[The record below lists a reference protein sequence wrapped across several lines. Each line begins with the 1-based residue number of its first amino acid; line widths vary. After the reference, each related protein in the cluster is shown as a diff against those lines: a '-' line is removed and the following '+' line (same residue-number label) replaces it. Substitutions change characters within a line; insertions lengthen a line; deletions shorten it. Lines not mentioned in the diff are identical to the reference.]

1 MGENESGATGVGDT
15 REPDDGGVQPGQAD
29 LPKGTDVSSG
39 EESGEET
46 DRKQQIVDAAFDE
59 FAEHGFRG
67 ATIKR
72 IAQRAKLRSQ
82 ALIYWYFPAKEAL
95 FEAVL
100 GQQLPILRMVL
111 DPMPLLDRPPEE
123 VLPQLARAYLAA
135 GDRPGAPRLVRL
147 LFPELIRRPEIAD
160 AVGGPLIAKIL
171 DFIKTYLAHQ
181 VELGRLRPHDV
192 RASARAFI
200 GMILPQLGGKLFLPA
215 LRADGLT
222 DEEHIATVVAIFLHG
237 LQPLQPDADRT

>member
-1 MGENESGATGVGDT
+1 MGENESGASSDARD
-15 REPDDGGVQPGQAD
+15 REDGGVRPEQAD
-29 LPKGTDVSSG
+29 LPQGTNISPG
-39 EESGEET
+39 EESGEEI
-46 DRKQQIVDAAFDE
+46 DRRQQIVDAAFDE

-111 DPMPLLDRPPEE
+111 DPAPLLDRPPEE
-123 VLPQLARAYLAA
+123 VLPQLARAYLAT

-147 LFPELIRRPEIAD
+147 LAPELIRRPEIAD
-160 AVGGPLIAKIL
+160 AVGGPLITKIL
-171 DFIKTYLAHQ
+171 EFIKTYLAHQ
-181 VELGRLRPHDV
+181 VELGRFRPHDV

-222 DEEHIATVVAIFLHG
+222 DEEYIAAIVAIFLCG
-237 LQPLQPDADRT
+237 LQPDANRE

>member
-1 MGENESGATGVGDT
+1 MSE
-15 REPDDGGVQPGQAD
+15 
-29 LPKGTDVSSG
+29 TDA
-39 EESGEET
+39 EAAEEET
-46 DRKQQIVDAAFDE
+46 DRRQQIVDAAFEE

-72 IAQRAKLRSQ
+72 IAQRARLRSQ
-82 ALIYWYFPAKEAL
+82 ALIYWYFRAKEAL

-100 GQQLPILRMVL
+100 GQQLPIVRMVL
-111 DPMPLLDRPPEE
+111 DPAPLLDLPPEE
-123 VLPQLARAYLAA
+123 VLPRLARAYLATA
-135 GDRPGAPRLVRL
+135 DRPGAQRLVRL
-147 LFPELIRRPEIAD
+147 LAPELIRRPEVAD

-171 DFIKTYLAHQ
+171 DFMKTYLAHQ

-222 DEEHIATVVAIFLHG
+222 DEEHIATLVAIFLRV
-237 LQPLQPDADRT
+237 LRPADYLGMAL

>member
-1 MGENESGATGVGDT
+1 MSASDHQ
-15 REPDDGGVQPGQAD
+15 PDR
-29 LPKGTDVSSG
+29 DVSG
-39 EESGEET
+39 DDPHT
-46 DRKQQIVDAAFDE
+46 QPDRRGQILDAALEE
-59 FAEHGFRG
+59 FAAHGFHG

-72 IAQRAKLRSQ
+72 IAQRARLRSQ
-82 ALIYWYFPAKEAL
+82 ALIYWYFHSKETL

-100 GQQLPILRMVL
+100 SQHLPIVQLVL
-111 DPMPLLDRPPEE
+111 DPDALLDRPPEE
-123 VLPQLARAYLAA
+123 VLPQLARAYLATA
-135 GDRPGAPRLVRL
+135 DRPGAQRL
-147 LFPELIRRPEIAD
+147 LRLFAPELIRRPEVANV
-160 AVGGPLIAKIL
+160 VGGPLIARIL

-222 DEEHIATVVAIFLHG
+222 DEEHITTVVAIFLRG
-237 LQPLQPDADRT
+237 LRLDADRM

>member
-1 MGENESGATGVGDT
+1 MANRDNDDDMQSVRSGSAGE
-15 REPDDGGVQPGQAD
+15 EPDGIDTPE
-29 LPKGTDVSSG
+29 GTDG
-39 EESGEET
+39 T
-46 DRKQQIVDAAFDE
+46 DRRNQILDAALEE
-59 FAEHGFRG
+59 FAAHGFRG

-100 GQQLPILRMVL
+100 GQQLPIVQMVL
-111 DPMPLLDRPPEE
+111 DPAPLLDRPPEE
-123 VLPQLARAYLAA
+123 VLPRLARAYLAIA
-135 GDRPGAPRLVRL
+135 DRPGAPRLVRL
-147 LFPELIRRPEIAD
+147 LAPELIRRPEVAD
-160 AVGGPLIAKIL
+160 AVGGPLITKIL
-171 DFIKTYLAHQ
+171 DFIKTYLTHQ

-222 DEEHIATVVAIFLHG
+222 DEEHIQTIVAIFLRG
-237 LQPLQPDADRT
+237 LQPDT